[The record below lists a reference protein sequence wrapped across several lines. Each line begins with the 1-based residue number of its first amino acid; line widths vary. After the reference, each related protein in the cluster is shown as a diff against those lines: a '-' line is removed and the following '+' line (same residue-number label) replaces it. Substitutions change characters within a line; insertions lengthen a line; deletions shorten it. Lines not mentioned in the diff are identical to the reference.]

1 MGAEIEK
8 ANRNSDYWRNEMEN
22 IRRFYEGKIA
32 EKNKIIESKS
42 KTVELIEIK
51 KEYERTFD
59 EARADYE
66 RQIKALAER
75 VGSHPSTDVEYD
87 ELKKKYTQLEL
98 SYYDLMRNSSR
109 SRQLSEGVDHLW
121 TIKETEYSNVNEILR
136 QARKRAPS
144 HQNSGRNIQYGNDA
158 ANPYRRKI

>member
-1 MGAEIEK
+1 MAAEIEK

-66 RQIKALAER
+66 RQIKALA
-75 VGSHPSTDVEYD
+75 
-87 ELKKKYTQLEL
+87 
-98 SYYDLMRNSSR
+98 
-109 SRQLSEGVDHLW
+109 
-121 TIKETEYSNVNEILR
+121 
-136 QARKRAPS
+136 
-144 HQNSGRNIQYGNDA
+144 
-158 ANPYRRKI
+158 